1 MQVATDKG
9 THENCENGDQN
20 ITITGNKDSISVA
33 KNLIEIR
40 YNCIVKFMITFLE
53 SGAPKPIFNGLT

>member
-1 MQVATDKG
+1 VQVATDKG
-9 THENCENGDQN
+9 THENCENRDQN

-40 YNCIVKFMITFLE
+40 YNFIVKFMITFLE
-53 SGAPKPIFNGLT
+53 SGAPKPIFM